1 LAVFGLIA
9 VSQTAQ
15 AIEPHLTKQTAM
27 QLGLA
32 ALKTRYPS
40 IYDKLVAEHGPFIA
54 EFRDGIWLVSGT
66 RPKGILGGG
75 APVVELRDSDSQVLR
90 IHFNR

>member
-1 LAVFGLIA
+1 LALLGLVA

-15 AIEPHLTKQTAM
+15 ASKPHLTKETAM

-32 ALKTRYPS
+32 ALKTKYPA
-40 IYDKLVAEHGPFIA
+40 IYDKLVAEHGPFIS

-75 APVVELRDSDSQVLR
+75 APVIELRDSDSQVLR